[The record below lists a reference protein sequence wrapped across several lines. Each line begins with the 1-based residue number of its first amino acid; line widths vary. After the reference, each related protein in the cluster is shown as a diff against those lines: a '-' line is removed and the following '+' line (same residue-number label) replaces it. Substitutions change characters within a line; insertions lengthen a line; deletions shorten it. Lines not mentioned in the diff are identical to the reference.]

1 MNRLSS
7 PSVPGTNI
15 QRLIAKQTDELVRV
29 LLSEGKITEPSWW
42 ASQKGRVWILVVVL
56 LACLAISFAY
66 QLWLRDIADVTPLP
80 KSTDVAVTLIT
91 AAAIFFAYYQWM
103 DGRRESSLDK
113 FYDRLALI
121 NTRYYEWKEARDVV
135 PHFWG
140 KSTENVNFR
149 PRMYVYLELDNLE
162 YVILRYQLG
171 YLRTPL
177 LRRAVRTFSSRCE
190 SPVFCELAKE
200 VVNGAGY
207 AQATVDVVNVLVAQA
222 NPTRTIHIA

>member
-1 MNRLSS
+1 MERAS
-7 PSVPGTNI
+7 PPQVPGNNI

-29 LLSEGKITEPSWW
+29 LLSEGKIIEPSWW
-42 ASQKGRVWILVVVL
+42 VSQKGRLWLFLVVL
-56 LACLAISFAY
+56 FACVAIAFTY
-66 QLWLRDIADVTPLP
+66 QLSISNIGNVSDLP
-80 KSTDVAVTLIT
+80 KGTDVAVTLIT
-91 AAAIFFAYYQWM
+91 IAAVSFAYYQWM
-103 DGRRESSLDK
+103 DGRREASLDK

-140 KSTENVNFR
+140 NSTEEADFR

-162 YVILRYQLG
+162 YVIQRYQLG
-171 YLRTPL
+171 YLRVPL

-190 SPVFCELAKE
+190 SPAFCALAKE

-207 AQATVDVVNVLVAQA
+207 AQSTVDVVNVLVAQA
-222 NPTRTIHIA
+222 SPTNTIHIA

>member
-1 MNRLSS
+1 MNRPSS
-7 PSVPGTNI
+7 ATSTRPNV

-42 ASQKGRVWILVVVL
+42 SSQKGRVWILVVIL
-56 LACLAISFAY
+56 LVCLVISFTY
-66 QLWLRDIADVTPLP
+66 QLWLRNIADVTPLP

-103 DGRRESSLDK
+103 DGRREASLDK

-140 KSTENVNFR
+140 NSTDDADFR

-171 YLRTPL
+171 YLRAPL

-190 SPVFCELAKE
+190 SPAFCKLANE
-200 VVNGAGY
+200 IVNGAGY
-207 AQATVDVVNVLVAQA
+207 SQATVDVVSVLVAQA
-222 NPTRTIHIA
+222 TPTNTIHIA